1 MQEEEGESQFSSL
14 PCEVAASLQALSAVI
29 WHDDAQQGIVH
40 DMDVSK
46 LAQWCAARLRKTSLQ
61 VVDATGQQQEMQLLR
76 SILLT
81 LGGTSKLLKSEHVC
95 SILVANEKIFS
106 YLMQKNSGLEM
117 ETISMVLLCLR
128 AMQTDGGSC
137 CQHEPHSQRILLQ
150 KRLPFAF
157 LRVLLTSI
165 TGMVSEGSTEERAVG
180 IAGVAQ
186 LYSNEDDEWER
197 VPDDPDVAAAQ
208 KAYASSL
215 AECSQGALT
224 ILQQALVDRAW
235 PCSWRLHLPALLA
248 SLLSSS
254 IYGEE
259 LASQEW
265 HLMVQITAVGVG
277 KRAHIRS
284 EIYIAM
290 VSLDLKAWNDF
301 YCCLPL

>member
-1 MQEEEGESQFSSL
+1 
-14 PCEVAASLQALSAVI
+14 
-29 WHDDAQQGIVH
+29 
-40 DMDVSK
+40 MDVNK
-46 LAQWCAARLRKTSLQ
+46 LASWCAARLQKTSLQ

-81 LGGTSKLLKSEHVC
+81 LGGSSKLLKSEHVC
-95 SILVANEKIFS
+95 SILVANEKILQD
-106 YLMQKNSGLEM
+106 LMQKNSGLGVES
-117 ETISMVLLCLR
+117 ISMVLLCLQ
-128 AMQTDGGSC
+128 AMRTDRGSC
-137 CQHEPHSQRILLQ
+137 CQHELHSQRILLR

-157 LRVLLTSI
+157 LQVLLTSM
-165 TGMVSEGSTEERAVG
+165 TGMVAEGSMEERAVG

-186 LYSNEDDEWER
+186 LYSNADEWER
-197 VPDDPDVAAAQ
+197 VPDDQDVAAAQ
-208 KAYASSL
+208 EAYASSL

-248 SLLSSS
+248 SLLASS

-277 KRAHIRS
+277 KRAYIRS
-284 EIYIAM
+284 KIYIAM
-290 VSLDLKAWNDF
+290 VSVGLEA
-301 YCCLPL
+301 

>member
-1 MQEEEGESQFSSL
+1 MH
-14 PCEVAASLQALSAVI
+14 CEVAASLQALSAVI
-29 WHDDAQQGIVH
+29 WHDDAQQGIMH

-46 LAQWCAARLRKTSLQ
+46 LAQWCAARLQKTSLQ

-81 LGGTSKLLKSEHVC
+81 LGGSSKLLKSEHVC
-95 SILVANEKIFS
+95 SILVANETFLQD
-106 YLMQKNSGLEM
+106 LMQKNSGLEM
-117 ETISMVLLCLR
+117 ETISMVLLCLQ
-128 AMQTDGGSC
+128 AMRTDRGSC
-137 CQHEPHSQRILLQ
+137 CQHELHSQRILLR

-157 LRVLLTSI
+157 LQVLLTSM
-165 TGMVSEGSTEERAVG
+165 TGMVAEGSMEERAVG

-208 KAYASSL
+208 EAYASSL

-248 SLLSSS
+248 SLLASS

-277 KRAHIRS
+277 KRAYIRS

-290 VSLDLKAWNDF
+290 VSLGLEALTYF
-301 YCCLPL
+301 HFSLPL